1 MTTRSRTHDLSFVA
15 DALPTFISEAR
26 EQIES
31 IEQLL
36 LQLEEQ
42 PHDQELLGAL
52 FRCAHT
58 VKGSAGIFGLTRV
71 VEFTHHVE
79 TLLDQLRAGRL
90 ILDLAISTLLLQ
102 CNDQIRVLI
111 DQAGAPDAI
120 DTPSQVEQRADLVTR
135 LHSLIHGATGA
146 KAIEADASTLA
157 AFATG
162 SGATSAEP
170 NAPTTQ
176 SAPTASSEG
185 PARRWHVS
193 ALFGREVFRNGMDP
207 LTLLAYLDT
216 LGHVAATSC
225 DRAAIPALD
234 QIDPESCHFGF
245 EIGLD
250 TAATRQEIEAAFD
263 FVRDD
268 CELHLVEPA
277 APPCR
282 YAELIEQLPNH
293 TRLGEMLVEVGAITR
308 GQLDA
313 CLIEQAQ
320 ARTSP
325 SAQDGGPGKP
335 APLLGELL
343 QAKAGVSPQ
352 AVSAAIGKQQK
363 QREASLAD
371 DGRFIR
377 VQADR
382 LDAVINLLG
391 ELVIAGAGASMLARQ
406 TRQGSLIEANQTVTR
421 LVEQIRNGTLQLRMV
436 PIGETFARF
445 RRVVRDTAS
454 QLGKEVVFEIVGGDT
469 ELDKSM
475 VERIADPLMHLVR
488 NGLDHGLE
496 TPAERLAA
504 GKPAAGRLVLSA
516 RHESGGILIRIDDD
530 GRGIDRQRVL
540 QRAWERGLVEP
551 GVVPADADILTLIFE
566 PGFSTAA
573 QVTEL
578 SGRGVGMDVV
588 RRNIEALRGSVVVHS
603 TFGTGTRIDIR
614 LPLTLAIID
623 GFLVGVANSKFI
635 LPLEAVVE
643 VISAGPPTSRPDD
656 HGRYCVE
663 LRGEMLP
670 VVDLRTLYELDA
682 PPAEATSILVVQAGG
697 PPFGL
702 VVDALLGQ
710 HQTVIKPLGPIFRTL
725 RGISGSSILGNG
737 EVAMIFDV
745 PSLGQLAE
753 QPPAP
758 RRSTSPLSP
767 PAIHIPRTS
776 GQSTG
781 SQQGHVS

>member
-1 MTTRSRTHDLSFVA
+1 MTTRSRSHDLSFVA

-90 ILDLAISTLLLQ
+90 TLDLAISTLLLQ

-135 LHSLIHGATGA
+135 LHSLIHGAAG
-146 KAIEADASTLA
+146 ADADKADAATLT

-162 SGATSAEP
+162 SGTTLAEP
-170 NAPTTQ
+170 GMSPASTAPG
-176 SAPTASSEG
+176 EG
-185 PARRWHVS
+185 TARRWHVS

-216 LGHVAATSC
+216 LGHVVATSC

-250 TAATRQEIEAAFD
+250 TAATRQEIEASFD

-268 CELHLVEPA
+268 CELHLIEPV
-277 APPCR
+277 APFCR

-313 CLIEQAQ
+313 CLAEQAQ

-325 SAQDGGPGKP
+325 SAADGGAPGKP
-335 APLLGELL
+335 PPLLGELL

-682 PPAEATSILVVQAGG
+682 PAAEATSILVVQAGG

-781 SQQGHVS
+781 STQGHVS